1 VEAYF
6 LFPCL
11 GIAILLESETCLQ
24 FYGGILEHHTAMP
37 IVVLARTKEVVYTAG
52 ESGFIFA
59 WGGSGVNSGSGRG
72 AAAAAAG
79 NSGGGNAAGGGV
91 VGGLPPGGGAA
102 AAGTGGGGNAAGG
115 DVAVGQQPGL
125 FVQDD
130 NATDTDNTQVAGL
143 FVPEDDVAHVPE
155 GWIVE
160 SEEELSQ
167 TDSYFDMY

>member
-1 VEAYF
+1 MF
-6 LFPCL
+6 LFL
-11 GIAILLESETCLQ
+11 IVFVSLQ
-24 FYGGILEHHTAMP
+24 PIGGADLAMDSYAQLEH
-37 IVVLARTKEVVYTAG
+37 
-52 ESGFIFA
+52 
-59 WGGSGVNSGSGRG
+59 GSDKLLKYSGSEGSHV
-72 AAAAAAG
+72 ATCYLKSEEMTDLLLLVCSITS
-79 NSGGGNAAGGGV
+79 SGSSCTNIQ
-91 VGGLPPGGGAA
+91 L
-102 AAGTGGGGNAAGG
+102 AGG

-167 TDSYFDMY
+167 TYSYFDMY